1 MERIKKNDIVFVISG
16 KDRGKKGKV
25 LSLIRKEKKAIVE
38 GINLVK
44 RHMRRRSAEL
54 PGGIIEKEAPIRLC
68 KLMLFCPHC
77 ERPTRVGF
85 TLLKDGSKARYCKK
99 CKEII

>member
-25 LSLIRKEKKAIVE
+25 LSVLRKENKAIVE
-38 GINLVK
+38 GINLIK
-44 RHMRRRSAEL
+44 RHQRRRSQDM
-54 PGGIIEKEAPIRLC
+54 PGGIIEKEAPLMLC
-68 KLMLFCPHC
+68 KLMLFCSHC
-77 ERPTRVGF
+77 NRPTRVGI

-99 CKEII
+99 CKEVI